1 MKEVPMSRVCVFID
15 GSNLYFALK
24 RNNKMT
30 RVDYYQFSLA
40 LAGDRRKLVRTYYY
54 NAVFDS
60 NHFSDKAKSQ
70 QSFFDSLDRTPYLE
84 LRLGRII
91 QNREGHRMEKGVDVR
106 MAADMVYYAARD
118 FYDTAVVV
126 TEDQDFSTPISL
138 VKELGKHVEIAL
150 FPDAQSR
157 EMIRVNDKIVNLDE
171 IVNHHASHIFPPQL
185 GERNGAHADEEMAF
199 GV

>member
-1 MKEVPMSRVCVFID
+1 MSRVCVFID

-54 NAVFDS
+54 NAVFDAA
-60 NHFSDKAKSQ
+60 HFSEKAKSQ

-106 MAADMVYYAARD
+106 MASDMVYYAARD
-118 FYDTAVVV
+118 FYDTAIVV
-126 TEDQDFSTPISL
+126 TEDQDFSPSMSL
-138 VKELGKHVEIAL
+138 VKELGKHVELAV

-157 EMIRVNDKIVNLDE
+157 EMIRMADRIVNLEDV
-171 IVNHHASHIFPPQL
+171 VNSHSAQVFPPSQAPEDKA
-185 GERNGAHADEEMAF
+185 GADEEMAY
-199 GV
+199 GA

>member
-1 MKEVPMSRVCVFID
+1 MSRVCVFID

-40 LAGDRRKLVRTYYY
+40 LTGERRKLVRTFYY

-118 FYDTAVVV
+118 FYDTAIVV
-126 TEDQDFSTPISL
+126 TEDQDFSPPISL
-138 VKELGKHVEIAL
+138 VKDLGKHVELAL

-157 EMIRVNDKIVNLDE
+157 EMIRASDRVLNLDDV
-171 IVNHHASHIFPPQL
+171 VNHHASHIFPQAL
-185 GERNGAHADEEMAF
+185 GEDRNGAPMDEEMAF